1 MPAMARFLCLYK
13 RPAYRKCKYMFSS
26 YIHRFL
32 LWVLLLRIVPV
43 YAQDSVTVSSALP
56 GTWDLQAC
64 LDYAKAN
71 NITLNSYR
79 LNRLSS
85 QQDLELSKA
94 AVLPNLSASASPS
107 LIRGRTIDAVTGNP
121 ETGIRFSGSTAVNSS
136 VTLYNGGYLKTDIQ
150 QKDLLVKIAGLDLA
164 TVEND
169 ITLQITQAYLN
180 ILLAKENIVYVR
192 DVVAT
197 STAQVQQQQQFYDVG
212 AVALKDL
219 IQLQAQLA
227 NDKYTLVTAE
237 NTHRQNVLVLKQLL
251 QLPTPTPFEIVEP
264 DTLMGNALLTSLP
277 DAQQEALS
285 TRPEVKSSELGLK
298 VAALDVRKARAGYL
312 PSLTAGAGLG
322 TNYSRNGSYTFL
334 KQLDN
339 NFYQQ
344 VGLTLS
350 VPIFSRRANRVN
362 EEKAKIGVGQAEL
375 TLQNTRT
382 NLSQEV
388 ERAYINVLNA
398 QGQYDAAVEQ
408 IRYTQESYRIA
419 NEQLRIGAANTV
431 EVLQQKNLYVQS
443 MQAYIQA
450 KYAAALYIRI
460 YDFYRGVPVK
470 L

>member
-1 MPAMARFLCLYK
+1 
-13 RPAYRKCKYMFSS
+13 MFSR
-26 YIHRFL
+26 YIH
-32 LWVLLLRIVPV
+32 WVLFLVFIFRIAPLR
-43 YAQDSVTVSSALP
+43 AQDTTALSGHLP
-56 GTWDLQAC
+56 AKWDLQAC

-85 QQDLELSKA
+85 EQDLQLSKA
-94 AVLPNLSASASPS
+94 AILPNLSAGLSPS
-107 LIRGRTIDAVTGNP
+107 LTNGKVADNNTGDLKSGP
-121 ETGIRFSGSTAVNSS
+121 RLSGSTSLNSA
-136 VTLYNGGYLKTDIQ
+136 VTLYNGGYLKNDIL
-150 QKDLLVKIAGLDLA
+150 QKDLLVKAAGLDLA
-164 TVEND
+164 AAEND
-169 ITLQITQAYLN
+169 ITLQITEAYLN
-180 ILLAKENIVYVR
+180 ILLAKENIVYVK

-197 STAQVQQQQQFYDVG
+197 SQAQVRQQQQFYDVG
-212 AVALKDL
+212 SVALKDL

-227 NDKYTLVTAE
+227 NDKYTLVTAQ
-237 NTHRQNVLVLKQLL
+237 NTHRQYVLVLKQLL
-251 QLPTPTPFEIVEP
+251 QLPTETPFEIVEP
-264 DTLMGNALLTSLP
+264 DTLMGYALNTPLLE
-277 DAQQEALS
+277 AQKTALS
-285 TRPEVKSSELGLK
+285 VRPEVKSSELGVQ
-298 VAALDVRKARAGYL
+298 VAELDVRKARAGYL
-312 PSLTAGAGLG
+312 PALTAGAGIG
-322 TNYSRNGSYTFL
+322 TSYTGGDDNTFL
-334 KQLDN
+334 KQMDN

-362 EEKAKIGVGQAEL
+362 EEKAKIGVEQAEL

-382 NLSQEV
+382 NLSQAV

-408 IRYTQESYRIA
+408 LRYTQESYRIA
-419 NEQLRIGAANTV
+419 NEQLKIGAANTV

-450 KYAAALYIRI
+450 KYSAALYVRI

>member
-1 MPAMARFLCLYK
+1 
-13 RPAYRKCKYMFSS
+13 MFSN

-32 LWVLLLRIVPV
+32 FWILIFRIVPT
-43 YAQDSVTVSSALP
+43 YAQDTTVAQVKLP
-56 GTWDLQAC
+56 EKWDLQAC
-64 LDYAKAN
+64 LDYAKTN

-107 LIRGRTIDAVTGNP
+107 LIQSKTVDPATGDLKS
-121 ETGIRFSGSTAVNSS
+121 GVRFSGSSSLNSS

-197 STAQVQQQQQFYDVG
+197 SSAQVQQQQQFYDVG

-219 IQLQAQLA
+219 VQLQAQLA

-237 NTHRQNVLVLKQLL
+237 NTHRQNLLVLKQLL
-251 QLPTPTPFEIVEP
+251 QLPTVTPFEIVEP
-264 DTLMGNALLTSLP
+264 DTLMGSALLTPLL
-277 DAQQEALS
+277 DAQQTALN
-285 TRPEVKSSELGLK
+285 TRPEVKSSELGVQ
-298 VAALDVRKARAGYL
+298 VATLDVRKARAGYL
-312 PSLTAGAGLG
+312 PALTAGAGLG
-322 TNYSRNGSYTFL
+322 TSYAHNDSYSFL
-334 KQLDN
+334 RQLDN

-388 ERAYINVLNA
+388 ERAYINVQNA

-408 IRYTQESYRIA
+408 LRYTQEAYRIA
-419 NEQLRIGAANTV
+419 NEQLKIGAANTV

-443 MQAYIQA
+443 MQSYIQA

-460 YDFYRGVPVK
+460 YDFYRGVPVH

>member
-1 MPAMARFLCLYK
+1 MPAMAYFLGFIQ
-13 RPAYRKCKYMFSS
+13 RPVYQKSKYMVNR
-26 YIHRFL
+26 YIYRVLFL
-32 LWVLLLRIVPV
+32 ILMFRIHPLH
-43 YAQDSVTVSSALP
+43 AQDSTALP
-56 GTWDLQAC
+56 GQLPPKWDLQAC

-79 LNRLSS
+79 LSRLSS
-85 QQDLELSKA
+85 EQDLLLSRS
-94 AVLPNLSASASPS
+94 AVLPDLSANVSPS
-107 LIRGRTIDAVTGNP
+107 LTHANEIDTTKGNFRSRL
-121 ETGIRFSGSTAVNSS
+121 RFSGNTSLNSV
-136 VTLYNGGYLKTDIQ
+136 VTLYNGGYLRNDIQ
-150 QKDLLVKIAGLDLA
+150 QKDLLVKVAGLDLA
-164 TVEND
+164 AAEND

-180 ILLAKENIVYVR
+180 ILLAKENIVYVK

-197 STAQVQQQQQFYDVG
+197 SEAQVQQMQQFYNVG
-212 AVALKDL
+212 SAALKDL

-227 NDKYTLVTAE
+227 NDKYTLVTAQ

-251 QLPTPTPFEIVEP
+251 QLPTETPFEIVEP
-264 DTLMGNALLTSLP
+264 DTLMGYALLTPLLE
-277 DAQQEALS
+277 AQKTALAI
-285 TRPEVKSSELGLK
+285 RPEVKSSELGVQ
-298 VAALDVRKARAGYL
+298 VAELDVKKARAGYL
-312 PSLTAGAGLG
+312 PALTAGAGIG
-322 TNYSRNGSYTFL
+322 TSYAQGDYNTFL
-334 KQLDN
+334 KQMDN

-362 EEKAKIGVGQAEL
+362 EEKAKIGVEQAEL
-375 TLQNTRT
+375 TLQNTRIT
-382 NLSQEV
+382 LSQEI

-408 IRYTQESYRIA
+408 LRYTQESYRIA
-419 NEQLRIGAANTV
+419 NEQLKIGAANTV

-450 KYAAALYIRI
+450 KYSAALYVRI

>member
-1 MPAMARFLCLYK
+1 
-13 RPAYRKCKYMFSS
+13 MFSR
-26 YIHRFL
+26 YIHRVLFL
-32 LWVLLLRIVPV
+32 VIIFRIVPLH
-43 YAQDSVTVSSALP
+43 AQDSTALP
-56 GTWDLQAC
+56 GQLPAKWDLQAC

-85 QQDLELSKA
+85 EQDLHLSKA
-94 AVLPNLSASASPS
+94 AVLPNLSASLSPS
-107 LIRGRTIDAVTGNP
+107 LTNGKVADNNTGDLK
-121 ETGIRFSGSTAVNSS
+121 SGTRLSGNTSLNSA
-136 VTLYNGGYLKTDIQ
+136 VTLYNGGYLKNDIL
-150 QKDLLVKIAGLDLA
+150 QKDLLVKAAGLDLA
-164 TVEND
+164 AAEND
-169 ITLQITQAYLN
+169 ITLQITEAYLN
-180 ILLAKENIVYVR
+180 ILLAKENIVYVK

-197 STAQVQQQQQFYDVG
+197 SQAQVLQQQQFYDVG
-212 AVALKDL
+212 SVALKDL

-227 NDKYTLVTAE
+227 NDKYTLVTAQ
-237 NTHRQNVLVLKQLL
+237 NTHRQYVLVLKQLL
-251 QLPTPTPFEIVEP
+251 QLPTETPFEIVEP
-264 DTLMGNALLTSLP
+264 DTLMGY
-277 DAQQEALS
+277 ALS
-285 TRPEVKSSELGLK
+285 IPLLEAQRTALSVRPEVKSSELGVQ
-298 VAALDVRKARAGYL
+298 VAELDVRKARAGYL
-312 PSLTAGAGLG
+312 PALTAGAGIG
-322 TNYSRNGSYTFL
+322 TSYTGGDDNTFL
-334 KQLDN
+334 KQMDN

-362 EEKAKIGVGQAEL
+362 EEKAKIGVEQAEL

-382 NLSQEV
+382 NLSQAV

-408 IRYTQESYRIA
+408 LRYTQESYRIA
-419 NEQLRIGAANTV
+419 NEQLKIGAANTV

-450 KYAAALYIRI
+450 KYSAALYVRI